1 MDVPLTHRIW
11 KIGSIA
17 LMLIISTQLTLSG
30 FMKPRVQLT
39 DHSALE
45 EEHMQPGRKVIYMLF
60 DALREDFVDWP
71 EDQKLNLEQ
80 TYTGEKLKLFKELA
94 EREPENTVFLPLY
107 SEMPT
112 VTIVRIK
119 GFLSGI
125 LSTVFEFTQSL
136 N

>member
-71 EDQKLNLEQ
+71 EDQKLNLE
-80 TYTGEKLKLFKELA
+80 
-94 EREPENTVFLPLY
+94 
-107 SEMPT
+107 
-112 VTIVRIK
+112 
-119 GFLSGI
+119 
-125 LSTVFEFTQSL
+125 
-136 N
+136 